1 MKEEDENEADHEG
14 PAKKDGK
21 SGKKSGK
28 GDDNKG
34 GKKKKVEAADEVEA
48 LMNLSIADKAT
59 AQPWPSREKKFVY
72 KAIYEVTQ
80 AKGKDMV
87 NVNELWKY
95 IEGMS
100 EEAKKGVNIKSLK
113 EMMDIVLLLD
123 FESKVMYADK
133 ENAVVLI

>member
-1 MKEEDENEADHEG
+1 
-14 PAKKDGK
+14 
-21 SGKKSGK
+21 
-28 GDDNKG
+28 
-34 GKKKKVEAADEVEA
+34 
-48 LMNLSIADKAT
+48 
-59 AQPWPSREKKFVY
+59 
-72 KAIYEVTQ
+72 
-80 AKGKDMV
+80 MV